1 MLFLNQNQQT
11 LRITLNI
18 QYNYR
23 SGIEFEKQLK
33 QRGRYKLDCNLNVI
47 SLRLSLIKREP
58 LIAQQ
63 KPMPLTTSSASHCSF
78 IKKNSNCFHNVH
90 LPGYLVIDVVGD
102 ELIASHHIESNAQSH
117 MNDKSIQCKWL
128 IDFRMRGFE
137 LLHLRL
143 SICPKLIC
151 LY

>member
-1 MLFLNQNQQT
+1 MVVMLFLNQNQQT
-11 LRITLNI
+11 FRITLNI

-58 LIAQQ
+58 LSSHNRNQC
-63 KPMPLTTSSASHCSF
+63 PLQHLLLPIVLSL
-78 IKKNSNCFHNVH
+78 KKNSNCFQNVH

-128 IDFRMRGFE
+128 IDFSM
-137 LLHLRL
+137 
-143 SICPKLIC
+143 
-151 LY
+151 

>member
-1 MLFLNQNQQT
+1 MVVMLFLNQNQQT
-11 LRITLNI
+11 FRITLNI

-78 IKKNSNCFHNVH
+78 IKKKFKL
-90 LPGYLVIDVVGD
+90 LPECTFTRLFGD
-102 ELIASHHIESNAQSH
+102 RR
-117 MNDKSIQCKWL
+117 C
-128 IDFRMRGFE
+128 RR
-137 LLHLRL
+137 
-143 SICPKLIC
+143 
-151 LY
+151 